1 MYLQVKEYQA
11 TVNEVIC
18 RCKLRAAARINP
30 NYPDVDYVPFDEM
43 EHFTIDRNYDQT
55 FLGACTEPVHPLT
68 LAAMIIIVSKIREQT
83 TPAASGTDAITTA
96 SESQQNNST
105 SSSNQQTNIFDSLY
119 NILCW

>member
-30 NYPDVDYVPFDEM
+30 NYPDVNYLPFDEM
-43 EHFTIDRNYDQT
+43 EYFTIDRNYDQT
-55 FLGACTEPVHPLT
+55 FLGACSPT